1 MSFRFFN
8 VENKEEM
15 QINGTK
21 PVVAEMGP
29 YLYREVRRKENIL
42 EIDGEHLQ
50 YGLYMEYHF
59 DFEKT
64 KGNN

>member
-1 MSFRFFN
+1 M
-8 VENKEEM
+8 K
-15 QINGTK
+15 NGAK
-21 PVVAEMGP
+21 PIVAEMGP

>member
-1 MSFRFFN
+1 MNFRFFN
-8 VENKEEM
+8 VTNIDEM
-15 QINGTK
+15 KNGAK
-21 PVVAEMGP
+21 PIVAEMGP

>member
-1 MSFRFFN
+1 
-8 VENKEEM
+8 M
-15 QINGTK
+15 QFDGAI

-64 KGNN
+64 KGNNWFYANSKNE